1 MTVVVVG
8 TGVVLVVKLKDEVL
22 SVSLSQLLTVLQHV
36 EFIQLSDVSLQS
48 IDWVHTDVLSQ
59 VVVSVQTVELSQIVV
74 FSQLL
79 VELSHV
85 VVFSQLLVELSHVVI
100 V

>member
-36 EFIQLSDVSLQS
+36 EFIQLSDVTNLYCSY
-48 IDWVHTDVLSQ
+48 VKHNNYN
-59 VVVSVQTVELSQIVV
+59 
-74 FSQLL
+74 
-79 VELSHV
+79 
-85 VVFSQLLVELSHVVI
+85 
-100 V
+100 